1 MKKKTEQGQ
10 HFLGNGT
17 KAEGTLVCDGQIRL
31 DGIFTGD
38 ISVQGFLM
46 IGPEAMIKADI
57 HATSI
62 YISGEIHGSIT
73 VDEIIEIGPLGRVYG
88 EIHAP
93 TLIIDEGA
101 VFDGQ
106 CQMSQAKEMREIKL
120 VPIMS
125 EKPDEEDSFNDSPE
139 TSHDEHVA
147 GGKA

>member
-1 MKKKTEQGQ
+1 VIKKEQVQ
-10 HFLGNGT
+10 HFLGNDT
-17 KAEGTLVCDGQIRL
+17 KAEGTLICNGQIRL
-31 DGIFTGD
+31 DGSFTGD
-38 ISVQGFLM
+38 ISVQGSLM
-46 IGPEAMIKADI
+46 IGTEAMIKADI

-73 VDEIIEIGPLGRVYG
+73 VDEVIEIAPLGRVFG
-88 EIHAP
+88 KIHAP

-106 CQMSQAKEMREIKL
+106 CQMSQAEEMRERKL

-125 EKPDEEDSFNDSPE
+125 DKSDEEPSLDTSPV

-147 GGKA
+147 GSKV